1 MMKIKKGD
9 SVFVICG
16 KDKGKTG
23 QVLKIFPA
31 KNKAL
36 IQGINMVK
44 KHNKPSANTKGGIEN
59 IEMPIH
65 VSNLA
70 YNDPKLNKPSRIG
83 YKILEDGKKVR
94 LSKKSGETIT

>member
-23 QVLKIFPA
+23 QVLKIFPTR
-31 KNKAL
+31 NKAL

-44 KHNKPSANTKGGIEN
+44 KHTKPSANTKGGIEN
-59 IEMPIH
+59 IEVPIH
-65 VSNLA
+65 ISNLA
-70 YNDPKLNKPSRIG
+70 FNDPKLNKASRIG
-83 YKILEDGKKVR
+83 FKILEDGKKVR
-94 LSKKSGETIT
+94 FSKKSGETIS